1 MATNGKR
8 NTVITIMAPILAAII
23 AFFLYYGI
31 AVMDNKVDKELYIS
45 EQQTLNA
52 NLREIKEAQS
62 GIKKE
67 LIEQGKILVRIEAR
81 QVDR

>member
-8 NTVITIMAPILAAII
+8 NTVIIIIAPILAAII
-23 AFFLYYGI
+23 AFLLYYGI

>member
-23 AFFLYYGI
+23 AFLLYYGI